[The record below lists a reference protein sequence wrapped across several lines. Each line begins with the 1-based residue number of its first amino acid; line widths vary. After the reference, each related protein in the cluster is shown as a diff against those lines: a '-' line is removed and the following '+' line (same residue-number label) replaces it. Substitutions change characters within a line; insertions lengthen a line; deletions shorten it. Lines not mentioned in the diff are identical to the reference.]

1 MTAVEVLRHLG
12 GDDRQMKL
20 SGHVGFDSL
29 PDQLVNKSVNKGF
42 DFNILCVGETGI
54 GKSTIMD
61 SLFKTTF
68 ESEPVSH
75 HLPTVSVTAHTYEL
89 QESNVGLRLTIV
101 DTVGYG
107 DQIDKTASVK
117 PIIDYIDQQYENY
130 LQEELKIKRSLTL
143 FHDTRIHACIYFISP
158 TGHSLKSLD
167 LVCMQ
172 QLDSKVNIIPVIA
185 KADTVSKPELV
196 EFKKRIVDELKKN
209 NVKIYHFPTDDET
222 VADMNASMNSL
233 MPFAVVG
240 SRDEVEIGGEMVR
253 ARVYPWG
260 TVEVENENHGDFVKL
275 REMLIRTNMEDLRET
290 THYEH
295 YELFR
300 KNRLQEM
307 GFADSTADN
316 RPVRLYDVI
325 EKKRIEHMKEMET
338 KEEQMRQMFVDK
350 VKQKEAELKKAE
362 QDLHSKFDNLRKM
375 HAEEKRKMDDKRR
388 MLEEE
393 INEFNRNKAA
403 AQAAQA
409 QAERDLTTHTGSSP
423 VLGRKSGKKK

>member
-1 MTAVEVLRHLG
+1 MAAVDVQRQLG
-12 GDDRQMKL
+12 HDGRQMKL

-42 DFNILCVGETGI
+42 DFNILCIGETGI
-54 GKSTIMD
+54 GKSTLMD

-68 ESEPVSH
+68 NSEPVSH
-75 HLPTVSVTAHTYEL
+75 QLPGVSVRANTYVDL

-107 DQIDKTASVK
+107 DQIDKTDSVQ
-117 PIIDYIDQQYENY
+117 PLVEYIDSQFESY
-130 LQEELKIKRSLTL
+130 LQEELKIKRSLTSY
-143 FHDTRIHACIYFISP
+143 HDTRIHACLYFIAP

-167 LVCMQ
+167 LVCMKK
-172 QLDSKVNIIPVIA
+172 LDSKVNIIPVVA
-185 KADTVSKPELV
+185 KADTISKPELAQ
-196 EFKKRIVDELKKN
+196 FKKKIMSELKEN
-209 NVKIYHFPTDDET
+209 GVRVYQFPTDDET
-222 VADMNASMNSL
+222 VAEMNAAMNSF

-240 SRDEVEIGGEMVR
+240 SREEIEVGGEMVR

-260 TVEVENENHGDFVKL
+260 TVEVENENHCDFVKL

-290 THYEH
+290 THLNH
-295 YELFR
+295 FELYR
-300 KNRLQEM
+300 KNRLKEM

-325 EKKRIEHMKEMET
+325 EEKKKNHMREMEA
-338 KEEQMRQMFVDK
+338 KEERMRQMFVDK

-362 QDLHSKFDNLRKM
+362 QDLHGKFDNLRKV
-375 HAEEKRKMDDKRR
+375 HAEEKRKLDDRRR

-393 INEFNRNKAA
+393 INEFNRNKASVQ
-403 AQAAQA
+403 AQQA
-409 QAERDLTTHTGSSP
+409 QAERDMHQNTSP
-423 VLGRKSGKKK
+423 VLGRKKDRKK